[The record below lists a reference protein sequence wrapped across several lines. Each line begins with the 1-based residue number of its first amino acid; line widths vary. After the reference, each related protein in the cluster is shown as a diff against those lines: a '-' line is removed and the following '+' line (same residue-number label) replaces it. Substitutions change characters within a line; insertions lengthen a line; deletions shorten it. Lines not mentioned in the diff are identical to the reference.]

1 MGAWKLRLLQL
12 YASTSRRSA
21 FAACQR
27 GTVAILFGLA
37 LLPVALLVGGA
48 VDYSAAVTKKS
59 RLQEALDK
67 GVLAAAA
74 KGVADSALLNRY
86 LNANMP
92 VGISAINATLAV
104 STAANGAVIYAS
116 DATFAVQTAF
126 LKIIGMNSINV
137 GAHSEA
143 TLPTQIVTA
152 TFNAVSAKGAFAK
165 DMFLWTKNASG
176 AVTSKQT
183 VLSYRYGVSGSGT
196 NPPVGAWTVTFSVP
210 KYSTYGVGMVAYQD
224 LSYQGGLIN
233 PVEFY
238 SDVNSASFRKTGN
251 CQDSGGA
258 QYNVEDGGDNDYLD
272 FVYTMKCALGVA
284 SNSVARLSK

>member
-1 MGAWKLRLLQL
+1 M
-12 YASTSRRSA
+12 
-21 FAACQR
+21 
-27 GTVAILFGLA
+27 V
-37 LLPVALLVGGA
+37 LLVGGA
-48 VDYSAAVTKKS
+48 ADYSSAVAKKS

-67 GVLAAAA
+67 GVLAAAV
-74 KGVADSALLNRY
+74 KGNADSQLLNRY

-92 VGISAINATLAV
+92 VGISAINATLSV
-104 STAANGAVIYAS
+104 STAANGSVVYAS
-116 DATFAVQTAF
+116 DATFAVRTNF
-126 LKIIGMNSINV
+126 LKIVGMDVINV

-196 NPPVGAWTVTFSVP
+196 NPPVGYWTVTFSVP

-224 LSYQGGLIN
+224 LSYQGALIN

-238 SDVNSASFRKTGN
+238 SDVNSISFRQTGN

-258 QYNVEDGGDNDYLD
+258 QYNVEDGGDYDYLD
-272 FVYTMKCALGVA
+272 FVYTMKCALGVS
-284 SNSVARLSK
+284 SNSVARLSR

>member
-1 MGAWKLRLLQL
+1 MRLLQL
-12 YASTSRRSA
+12 CASANRHCA
-21 FAACQR
+21 FATCQS
-27 GTVAILFGLA
+27 GTVAILFGLSLFPVV
-37 LLPVALLVGGA
+37 LLMGGA
-48 VDYSAAVTKKS
+48 VDYSAAVAKKS

-67 GVLAAAA
+67 GVLAAAV
-74 KGVADSALLNRY
+74 KGNADSALLNRY

-92 VGISAINATLAV
+92 VGITAINATLAAN
-104 STAANGAVIYAS
+104 TAANGDITYAS
-116 DATFAVQTAF
+116 DATFAVRTAF
-126 LKIIGMNSINV
+126 LKMVGMDAINV
-137 GAHSEA
+137 GAHAEA

-152 TFNAVSAKGAFAK
+152 TFNAVGAKGAFAK

-196 NPPVGAWTVTFSVP
+196 NPPVGYWTVTFSVP

-238 SDVNSASFRKTGN
+238 SDVDAASFRKTGN
-251 CQDSGGA
+251 CQDGGGA
-258 QYNVEDGGDNDYLD
+258 HYNVEDGGDNDYLD
-272 FVYTMKCALGVA
+272 FVYTMKCVLGVA

>member
-1 MGAWKLRLLQL
+1 MRELQL
-12 YASTSRRSA
+12 YALANRHRA
-21 FAACQR
+21 FATCQR
-27 GTVAILFGLA
+27 GTVAILFGLS
-37 LLPVALLVGGA
+37 LFPVVLLVGGA
-48 VDYSAAVTKKS
+48 ADYSTAVAKKS

-67 GVLAAAA
+67 GVLATAV
-74 KGVADSALLNRY
+74 KGNADAQLLNRY

-92 VGISAINATLAV
+92 VGITAINATLSVGAGP
-104 STAANGAVIYAS
+104 NGSVVYAS
-116 DATFAVQTAF
+116 DATFAVRTSF
-126 LKIIGMNSINV
+126 LKMIGMDAINV

-183 VLSYRYGVSGSGT
+183 VLTYRYGVSGAGT
-196 NPPVGAWTVTFSVP
+196 NPPVGYWTVTFSVP

-238 SDVNSASFRKTGN
+238 SDNSASFRKSGN

-272 FVYTMKCALGVA
+272 FVYTMKCTLGVA

>member
-1 MGAWKLRLLQL
+1 MRLLQL
-12 YASTSRRSA
+12 CVSANRHCA
-21 FAACQR
+21 FATCQR
-27 GTVAILFGLA
+27 GTVAILFGLSLFPVV
-37 LLPVALLVGGA
+37 LLMGGA
-48 VDYSAAVTKKS
+48 VDYSAAVAKKS

-67 GVLAAAA
+67 GVLAAAV
-74 KGVADSALLNRY
+74 KGNADSALLNRY

-92 VGISAINATLAV
+92 VGITAINATLAV
-104 STAANGAVIYAS
+104 KTAANGDITYAS

-126 LKIIGMNSINV
+126 LKMVGMNAINV

-196 NPPVGAWTVTFSVP
+196 NPPVGNWTVTFSVP

-233 PVEFY
+233 PVEYY
-238 SDVNSASFRKTGN
+238 SDVDAASFRKTGN
-251 CQDSGGA
+251 CQDGGGA
-258 QYNVEDGGDNDYLD
+258 QYNVEDGGDSDYLD
-272 FVYTMKCALGVA
+272 FVYTMKCVLGVA